1 MNDRR
6 DGGAT
11 HPGPGG
17 RRLDAA
23 LHLMDRQILDP
34 DGRMAGKVDDL
45 QLTAREDGTL
55 VVTAILTGPGAQ
67 GRRLP
72 GLLGRIVLATWRRLY
87 GDSDPQPG
95 RIGSDHVVEI
105 GSAVRVS
112 LRREDLPNQ
121 SLEHWA
127 RRQIIGKLPGAGHA
141 PE

>member
-6 DGGAT
+6 DGGAA

-45 QLTAREDGTL
+45 QLTTREDGTL

-95 RIGSDHVVEI
+95 RIHSDHVVEI

-121 SLEHWA
+121 TLEHWA

>member
-1 MNDRR
+1 
-6 DGGAT
+6 
-11 HPGPGG
+11 
-17 RRLDAA
+17 
-23 LHLMDRQILDP
+23 MDRQILEP

-45 QLTAREDGTL
+45 ELTAREDGTL
-55 VVTAILTGPGAQ
+55 VVTAILTGPGAH

-87 GDSDPQPG
+87 GDFDPQPG
-95 RIGSDHVVEI
+95 RIDFDHVVDI

-112 LRREDLPNQ
+112 LPREGLPNQ
-121 SLEHWA
+121 RLEHWA